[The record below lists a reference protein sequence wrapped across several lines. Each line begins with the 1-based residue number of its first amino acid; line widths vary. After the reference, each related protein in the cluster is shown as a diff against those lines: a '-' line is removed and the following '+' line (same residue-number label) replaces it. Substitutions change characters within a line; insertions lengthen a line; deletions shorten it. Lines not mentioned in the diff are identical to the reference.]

1 MLVIEIRPR
10 TELRLIIYAVNIVEI
25 FIEEQFATLA
35 AADKRLPV
43 VP

>member
-1 MLVIEIRPR
+1 MLVIEIRLR

-35 AADKRLPV
+35 AVDKRLPV
-43 VP
+43 VL